1 MKSEVLAV
9 LRLLERGIITADEAE
24 RLLEKLGNLDKNE
37 RAGREETKADIEA
50 KLRTAGEALGN
61 IAKKAGETAE
71 TAAKEI
77 EPILKKVADAVYEK
91 TGDIKTFV
99 DKKIREKDDSG
110 KAKRDDFQ
118 YWDAP
123 EGSRKGFEEEE
134 EPVSGD
140 KDDFEDTTKNHD

>member
-1 MKSEVLAV
+1 MKSEALAV

-24 RLLEKLGNLDKNE
+24 RLLEKLGNLDKSE
-37 RAGREETKADIEA
+37 RLSKEEIKADIQA

-71 TAAKEI
+71 TAAKEL
-77 EPILKKVADAVYEK
+77 EPIIKKVADTVYEK
-91 TGDIKTFV
+91 TGDLKTYM
-99 DKKIREKDDSG
+99 DKKTKENTGGTKG
-110 KAKRDDFQ
+110 EDFQ

-123 EGSRKGFEEEE
+123 EECCKSVEE

-140 KDDFEDTTKNHD
+140 KDDFEDLTKKED